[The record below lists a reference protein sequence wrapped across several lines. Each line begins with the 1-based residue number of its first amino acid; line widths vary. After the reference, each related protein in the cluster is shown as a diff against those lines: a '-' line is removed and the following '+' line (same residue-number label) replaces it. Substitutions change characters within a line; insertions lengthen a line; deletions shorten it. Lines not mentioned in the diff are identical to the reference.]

1 MNPQFMKATIRVRR
15 DFQGNVLEREVL
27 ETTTV
32 GASALFKELAGAYA
46 AKFRNDTDFQRYCEE
61 QKREVAR

>member
-1 MNPQFMKATIRVRR
+1 MKPQFVKATIRVRR

-32 GASALFKELAGAYA
+32 GAEAMFKELAAIYA
-46 AKFRNDTDFQRYCEE
+46 AKFRNDPDFQRYCEE
-61 QKREVAR
+61 QRREVRA